1 MTAVLDKVFIACAV
15 TVLLIIGATA
25 CADSKPHA
33 IETTAHV
40 VDGDTIELDDGTR
53 VRLIGIDT
61 PERGECGY
69 VEATRHLDE
78 LIDGKTLTLTPGAQQ
93 DSDRYGR
100 LLRYVD
106 VGDDDAG
113 LDQISSGFASARYDS
128 TDGYGA
134 HPREDLYHRVED
146 ATGLPVCIPGTA
158 PSNQPGIVSGGYP
171 FCDAARADGAAPLHD
186 GDPGW
191 NPDLDRDGDGE
202 ACE

>member
-1 MTAVLDKVFIACAV
+1 MDKLFIVCSV
-15 TVLLIIGATA
+15 PMLLIIGATA
-25 CADSKPHA
+25 CADSKPQA

-61 PERGECGY
+61 PERGECGH

-78 LIDGKTLTLTPGAQQ
+78 LIDGESLTLTPGAQQ
-93 DSDRYGR
+93 DTDRYGR

-106 VGDDDAG
+106 VGDVDAG

-134 HPREDLYHRVED
+134 HPREDLYHRVEE

-171 FCDAARADGAAPLHD
+171 FCGAARADGVAPLHD